1 MDDIGK
7 KTASGLVYKF
17 AERLSVQLASFIV
30 SVVLARLLLPE
41 QFGTITLVAVVIS
54 ILDVFVQFGFGNSL
68 VVNKNSDDLDF
79 STCFHFGLFFAS
91 VLYVAVYFTAPLIA
105 SFLGDMTLVR
115 VLRVM
120 AIRIPIGAINS
131 VQHAFVSKHMIFRKF
146 FISTSIGTVISGIIA
161 IIMAFAGYG
170 VWALVA
176 QYIGNVLIDTVCLS
190 FIVDWRPKLIFS
202 FQRLK
207 VIYDYGWKILVA
219 GLIDTVYGQL
229 RSFIIAKKYSTADLA
244 YYGKGIAFPNMGMS
258 AVEPAID
265 GVIFPA
271 LSNCNDDSSQ
281 MKSITRRMIKSS
293 SFIIFPLM
301 VGLFVVAEPL
311 IVVILT
317 DKWIESVD
325 YLRIGCL
332 AYIFRPIQVINNCV
346 IRASGNSGL
355 LLKLDILKKT
365 LGFIILIASIPYG
378 VKAVA
383 FSFVIVNVISTF
395 INIWP
400 NRSILSYG
408 FREQF
413 MDIFS
418 ILVLALAMGVVVWAI
433 SFMNFGSLWTLILQ
447 FITGA
452 GVYLLLSSA
461 LKLESY
467 LYLKTKLFQLINH
480 L

>member
-1 MDDIGK
+1 MDDLGK

-17 AERLSVQLASFIV
+17 AERTSVQLASFLV

-79 STCFHFGLFFAS
+79 STCFHFGLVFAMA
-91 VLYVAVYFTAPLIA
+91 LYVAVYFTAPLIA
-105 SFLGDMTLVR
+105 SFLGDRTLVSI
-115 VLRVM
+115 LRVM

-131 VQHAFVSKHMIFRKF
+131 VQHAYVSKHMIFRKF
-146 FISTSIGTVISGIIA
+146 FVSTSIGTVISGIVA
-161 IIMAFAGYG
+161 IVMAFSGFG

-229 RSFIIAKKYSTADLA
+229 RSFIIARRFSTADLA

-271 LSNCNDDSSQ
+271 LSNCNDDPSK
-281 MKSITRRMIKSS
+281 MKAIARRMIKSS

-311 IVVILT
+311 IVEILT

-346 IRASGNSGL
+346 IRASGNSAL
-355 LLKLDILKKT
+355 LLKLDVLKKT
-365 LGFIILIASIPYG
+365 IGVVLLIASIPYG

-383 FSFVIVNVISTF
+383 FSFVIVNIISTF

-400 NRSILSYG
+400 NRNILKYG

-413 MDIFS
+413 IDILYIF
-418 ILVLALAMGVVVWAI
+418 LLAIAMGVIVWLI
-433 SFMNFGSLWTLILQ
+433 TLIGLEPIWTLILQ
-447 FITGA
+447 VVIGA
-452 GVYLLLSSA
+452 SIYLLLAS
-461 LKLESY
+461 LFNIESY
-467 LYLKTKLFQLINH
+467 FYLKKKFIQLIT